1 MPATATLETM
11 LSGITDD
18 ILGGALDSPA
28 MTKKVRG
35 AARAHHR
42 PGTRPAT
49 DRSNTPRRRPT
60 VVDQPSQLEAAE
72 VAAEDVMEDRPA
84 AAAAVLEA
92 NARSHPRHRVK
103 AGSLL
108 ATRAATEYVY
118 VAKDMRRIL
127 IVTALL
133 LGIML
138 VLWLLLVVMRVVP
151 LPFY

>member
-1 MPATATLETM
+1 
-11 LSGITDD
+11 
-18 ILGGALDSPA
+18 

-35 AARAHHR
+35 AARAHRR

-49 DRSNTPRRRPT
+49 DRMNNPRRRPILAE
-60 VVDQPSQLEAAE
+60 VPSQLEVAE
-72 VAAEDVMEDRPA
+72 VAAEDVVEDRPA

-92 NARSHPRHRVK
+92 NARSHPRHRAK

-127 IVTALL
+127 IVAVLL
-133 LGIML
+133 VGIML

>member
-1 MPATATLETM
+1 MSKKTR
-11 LSGITDD
+11 
-18 ILGGALDSPA
+18 GGAR
-28 MTKKVRG
+28 V
-35 AARAHHR
+35 HHR

-49 DRSNTPRRRPT
+49 DRTRDPRRRLLE
-60 VVDQPSQLEAAE
+60 QPSQLEAAE
-72 VAAEDVMEDRPA
+72 AAAEDVVEAHPA
-84 AAAAVLEA
+84 AAAAVLDV

-108 ATRAATEYVY
+108 AARAATEYVY

-127 IVTALL
+127 FVAVLL
-133 LGIML
+133 VAMML

>member
-1 MPATATLETM
+1 M
-11 LSGITDD
+11 S
-18 ILGGALDSPA
+18 
-28 MTKKVRG
+28 KKTRG

-49 DRSNTPRRRPT
+49 DRTRDPRRRL
-60 VVDQPSQLEAAE
+60 VEQPSQLEAAE
-72 VAAEDVMEDRPA
+72 EAAEDIVEAQPA
-84 AAAAVLEA
+84 AAAAILEA

-108 ATRAATEYVY
+108 ASRAATEYVY

-127 IVTALL
+127 FVAVLLTA
-133 LGIML
+133 IML

>member
-1 MPATATLETM
+1 
-11 LSGITDD
+11 
-18 ILGGALDSPA
+18 

-35 AARAHHR
+35 TGRQHRR
-42 PGTRPAT
+42 PGARPAT
-49 DRSNTPRRRPT
+49 DRAATPRRRITPIER
-60 VVDQPSQLEAAE
+60 PSQLEAAE
-72 VAAEDVMEDRPA
+72 EAAEDIVEERPA
-84 AAAAVLEA
+84 AAANVLEA

-127 IVTALL
+127 FVAALL
-133 LGIML
+133 FAIML
-138 VLWLLLVVMRVVP
+138 VLWVLLVVMRVVP

>member
-1 MPATATLETM
+1 
-11 LSGITDD
+11 
-18 ILGGALDSPA
+18 

-35 AARAHHR
+35 TGRQHKR
-42 PGTRPAT
+42 PGARPAT
-49 DRSNTPRRRPT
+49 DRAATPRRRITT
-60 VVDQPSQLEAAE
+60 VVEPSQLEAAE
-72 VAAEDVMEDRPA
+72 EAAEDIVEARPA

-127 IVTALL
+127 FVAVLL
-133 LGIML
+133 VAIML
-138 VLWLLLVVMRVVP
+138 VLWVLLVVMRVVP